1 MVSSRRHLVTHCQHR
16 AYDPHREIETRYG
29 GGGIEPIRLPMG
41 RNISCLLILSIAG
54 GCASRGSAVPAPF
67 PQPNRGASALATE
80 SSAPRRLD
88 FDAITSTALELR
100 GVPFVDGG
108 TTPSGF
114 DCSGFT
120 SYVFQQHGVA
130 LPRLTAEQY
139 RVGSDIDP
147 DAIEAGDLLFFTTVA
162 PGASH
167 VALAIGGDEFV
178 HAPSERGQVR
188 VERLSSSYW
197 SRRFLGA
204 RRVVNAEP

>member
-1 MVSSRRHLVTHCQHR
+1 MSRN
-16 AYDPHREIETRYG
+16 AW
-29 GGGIEPIRLPMG
+29 
-41 RNISCLLILSIAG
+41 CLLILSLAG
-54 GCASRGSAVPAPF
+54 GCASRGGAVPAPF
-67 PQPNRGASALATE
+67 PRPNRGTLDLPTAI
-80 SSAPRRLD
+80 SAPRPPNPY
-88 FDAITSTALELR
+88 AITSTALGLR

-120 SYVFQQHGVA
+120 SYVFQQHGVV
-130 LPRLTAEQY
+130 LPRLAADQF
-139 RVGSDIDP
+139 RVGSDVDP
-147 DAIEAGDLLFFTTVA
+147 DTIEAGDLLFFTTVA

-178 HAPSERGQVR
+178 HAPSDRGQVR

-204 RRVVNAEP
+204 RRVVKTTP

>member
-1 MVSSRRHLVTHCQHR
+1 M
-16 AYDPHREIETRYG
+16 TRCGVIVRYRDDG
-29 GGGIEPIRLPMG
+29 VEPIRVPMKRKVWG
-41 RNISCLLILSIAG
+41 LLILSLGA
-54 GCASRGSAVPAPF
+54 GCASRSGAVPAPF
-67 PQPNRGASALATE
+67 PRPDQV
-80 SSAPRRLD
+80 SSSRPTVFGTPRPRD
-88 FDAITSTALELR
+88 AYAITSTALDLR

-108 TTPSGF
+108 STPSGF

-120 SYVFQQHGVA
+120 SYVFKLHGVE
-130 LPRLTAEQY
+130 LPRLAADQY
-139 RVGSDIDP
+139 RVGSDVDP
-147 DAIEAGDLLFFTTVA
+147 AAIEAGDLLFFTTVA

-204 RRVVNAEP
+204 RRIVEAAP

>member
-1 MVSSRRHLVTHCQHR
+1 
-16 AYDPHREIETRYG
+16 
-29 GGGIEPIRLPMG
+29 MG
-41 RNISCLLILSIAG
+41 RNIWCLLILSLAG
-54 GCASRGSAVPAPF
+54 SCASRSGAVPAPF
-67 PQPNRGASALATE
+67 PRPDRGSSGLATVL
-80 SSAPRRLD
+80 SAPRPPD
-88 FDAITSTALELR
+88 PYAVTSTALGLR
-100 GVPFVDGG
+100 GVPFVEGG

-130 LPRLTAEQY
+130 LPRLAADQY
-139 RVGSDIDP
+139 RVGSAIDP

-204 RRVVNAEP
+204 RRVVDAEP

>member
-1 MVSSRRHLVTHCQHR
+1 M
-16 AYDPHREIETRYG
+16 RYRSG
-29 GGGIEPIRLPMG
+29 GGEPIRVAMS
-41 RNISCLLILSIAG
+41 RNIWCLLILSLAG
-54 GCASRGSAVPAPF
+54 GCASRSGAVPAPF
-67 PQPNRGASALATE
+67 PRPNRGSSGLATVL
-80 SSAPRRLD
+80 SAPRPPD
-88 FDAITSTALELR
+88 PYAITSTALGLR
-100 GVPFVDGG
+100 GVPFVEGG

-130 LPRLTAEQY
+130 LPRLAADQY
-139 RVGSDIDP
+139 RVGSDIEA

-178 HAPSERGQVR
+178 HAPSERGHVR

-204 RRVVNAEP
+204 RRVVDAEP

>member
-1 MVSSRRHLVTHCQHR
+1 M
-16 AYDPHREIETRYG
+16 ARYRSG
-29 GGGIEPIRLPMG
+29 VVEPIRVTMS
-41 RNISCLLILSIAG
+41 RNVWCLVALSLAG
-54 GCASRGSAVPAPF
+54 GCASHSGAVPAPF
-67 PQPNRGASALATE
+67 PRPNRGASGLPAVL
-80 SSAPRRLD
+80 SAPRPPD
-88 FDAITSTALELR
+88 AYAITSTALGLR

-130 LPRLTAEQY
+130 LPRLAADQY

-178 HAPSERGQVR
+178 HAPAERGQVR

>member
-1 MVSSRRHLVTHCQHR
+1 M
-16 AYDPHREIETRYG
+16 I
-29 GGGIEPIRLPMG
+29 

-54 GCASRGSAVPAPF
+54 GCASRSGAVPTPF
-67 PQPNRGASALATE
+67 PQPNRGSSALATVL
-80 SSAPRRLD
+80 SAPRRPD
-88 FDAITSTALELR
+88 VDAITSTALGLR

-130 LPRLTAEQY
+130 LPRLAAAQY
-139 RVGSDIDP
+139 RVGHDIDP

-167 VALAIGGDEFV
+167 VALAIGGGEFV

-204 RRVVNAEP
+204 RRIVEAIP

>member
-1 MVSSRRHLVTHCQHR
+1 MS
-16 AYDPHREIETRYG
+16 
-29 GGGIEPIRLPMG
+29 

-54 GCASRGSAVPAPF
+54 GCASRSGSVPAPF
-67 PQPNRGASALATE
+67 PMPNRGSSDPATVL
-80 SSAPRRLD
+80 SAPRRPD
-88 FDAITSTALELR
+88 SDAITSTALGLR

-120 SYVFQQHGVA
+120 SYVFEQHGVE
-130 LPRLTAEQY
+130 LPRLAAEQY

-204 RRVVNAEP
+204 RRIVDANP